1 MEGRRFTKRSL
12 SVTAVILLSVI
23 VGYGHVTVTPTESAT
38 GKNETYIMR
47 VPNER
52 DSPTVRIEVE
62 FPLEANIGY
71 FEQKAPWKLEL
82 KRDDKKKILSAV
94 WTGGVLN
101 VNEYA
106 EFKFSARNPAAAA
119 TLTWKVTQI
128 YENGSKS
135 DWTPATSVK

>member
-1 MEGRRFTKRSL
+1 MRGKQLARPVLIATAIL
-12 SVTAVILLSVI
+12 SFVVA
-23 VGYGHVTVTPTESAT
+23 GYAHVTVAPTESSV
-38 GKNETYIMR
+38 GKNETYVMR

-62 FPLEANIGY
+62 FPADADIGY

-82 KRDDKKKILSAV
+82 TRDDKKKVVRAV

-101 VNEYA
+101 LNEYV
-106 EFKFSARNPAAAA
+106 EFKFSARNPAAAS
-119 TLTWKVTQI
+119 TLKWKVTQI

-135 DWTPATSVK
+135 EWSPTTMVR

>member
-1 MEGRRFTKRSL
+1 MNRQRMTTPIFAAALATLFS
-12 SVTAVILLSVI
+12 I
-23 VGYGHVTVTPTESAT
+23 VAADAHVTVTPAESAL
-38 GKNETYIMR
+38 GKNETYTMR

-62 FPLEANIGY
+62 FPADAEIGY

-101 VNEYA
+101 LNEYA
-106 EFKFSARNPAAAA
+106 EFRFSARNPKAGS
-119 TLTWKVTQI
+119 TLTWKVNQV

-135 DWTPATSVK
+135 EWTPATVVK

>member
-1 MEGRRFTKRSL
+1 MTGKQ
-12 SVTAVILLSVI
+12 SVRLTFALVATLTFVAVAFA
-23 VGYGHVTVTPTESAT
+23 HVTVTPTESTT
-38 GKNETYIMR
+38 GKNETYVMR

-52 DSPTVRIEVE
+52 ESPTVRIEVE

-71 FEQKAPWKLEL
+71 FEQKAPWKLDL

-101 VNEYA
+101 LNEYA
-106 EFKFSARNPAAAA
+106 EFKFSARNPAGAG

-128 YENGSKS
+128 YENGTKS
-135 DWTPATSVK
+135 EWTPATNVK

>member
-1 MEGRRFTKRSL
+1 MNGKSFRRLT
-12 SVTAVILLSVI
+12 LLVAATLLFV
-23 VGYGHVTVTPTESAT
+23 VGAFAHVTVTPTESAV
-38 GKNETYIMR
+38 GKNETYVMR

-62 FPLEANIGY
+62 FPLDANIGY

-94 WTGGVLN
+94 WSGGALN
-101 VNEYA
+101 LNEYA
-106 EFKFSARNPAAAA
+106 EFKFSARNPAAASS
-119 TLTWKVTQI
+119 LTWKVTQI

-135 DWTPATSVK
+135 EWTPATNVK

>member
-1 MEGRRFTKRSL
+1 MEIEIMNKNRFVCL
-12 SVTAVILLSVI
+12 SFTVLAGLLLAI
-23 VGYGHVTVTPTESAT
+23 GAYAHVTVVPTESAV
-38 GKNETYIMR
+38 GKNETYVMR

-94 WTGGVLN
+94 WSGGALN
-101 VNEYA
+101 LNEYA
-106 EFKFSARNPAAAA
+106 EFKFSARNPATVS

-135 DWTPATSVK
+135 E

>member
-1 MEGRRFTKRSL
+1 MNGNQFSRMCLAAVAIL
-12 SVTAVILLSVI
+12 SFVVVA
-23 VGYGHVTVTPTESAT
+23 YPHVTVAPTESSV
-38 GKNETYIMR
+38 GKNENYVMR

-62 FPLEANIGY
+62 FPADANIGY

-82 KRDDKKKILSAV
+82 KRDDKKRIIGAV

-101 VNEYA
+101 LNEYV
-106 EFKFSARNPAAAA
+106 EFKFSARNPAAGS
-119 TLTWKVTQI
+119 TMTWKVTQT

-135 DWTPATSVK
+135 EWTPQTTVK

>member
-1 MEGRRFTKRSL
+1 MNGKSFTGFTL
-12 SVTAVILLSVI
+12 TVAATLLCVA
-23 VGYGHVTVTPTESAT
+23 GAFAHVTVTPTESAL
-38 GKNETYIMR
+38 GKNETYVMR

-52 DSPTVRIEVE
+52 DSPTVRIEVQ

-94 WTGGVLN
+94 WSGGVLN
-101 VNEYA
+101 LNEYA
-106 EFKFSARNPAAAA
+106 EFKFSARNPAAAG

-128 YENGSKS
+128 YENGTKS
-135 DWTPATSVK
+135 EWTPATEVK

>member
-1 MEGRRFTKRSL
+1 MNGSFARLTL
-12 SVTAVILLSVI
+12 T
-23 VGYGHVTVTPTESAT
+23 VGVMFLFVAGAFAHVTVTPTESAI
-38 GKNETYIMR
+38 GKNETYVMR

-82 KRDDKKKILSAV
+82 NRDDKKKILSAV
-94 WTGGVLN
+94 WSGGVLN
-101 VNEYA
+101 LNEYA
-106 EFKFSARNPAAAA
+106 EFRFSARNPAAAGK
-119 TLTWKVTQI
+119 LTWKVTQV

-135 DWTPATSVK
+135 EWTPATDVK

>member
-1 MEGRRFTKRSL
+1 MKGKQFARLSL
-12 SVTAVILLSVI
+12 AALAMLLFV
-23 VGYGHVTVTPTESAT
+23 VAAFAHVTVLPAESTA
-38 GKNETYIMR
+38 GKNENYVMR

-62 FPLEANIGY
+62 FPAEANIGY

-101 VNEYA
+101 LNEYA
-106 EFKFSARNPAAAA
+106 EFKFSARNPAAGS
-119 TLTWKVTQI
+119 TMTWKVFQI
-128 YENGSKS
+128 YQDGSKS
-135 DWTPATSVK
+135 EWTPSTVVK

>member
-1 MEGRRFTKRSL
+1 MKGKQSRRLMFT
-12 SVTAVILLSVI
+12 VMTVLLSFAVA
-23 VGYGHVTVTPTESAT
+23 YAHVTVAPTESGM
-38 GKNETYIMR
+38 GKNESYVMR

-62 FPLEANIGY
+62 FPADANIGY

-101 VNEYA
+101 LNEYV
-106 EFKFSARNPAAAA
+106 EMRFSARNPAAAS
-119 TLTWKVTQI
+119 TMTWKVTQV
-128 YENGSKS
+128 YADGSKS
-135 DWTPATSVK
+135 EWTPATNVK

>member
-1 MEGRRFTKRSL
+1 MKRKHCARL
-12 SVTAVILLSVI
+12 TFAVLATLLLVAVASA
-23 VGYGHVTVTPTESAT
+23 HVTVTPTESAT
-38 GKNETYIMR
+38 GKNETYVMR

-62 FPLEANIGY
+62 FPLDATIGY

-94 WTGGVLN
+94 WTGGVLQL
-101 VNEYA
+101 NEYA
-106 EFKFSARNPAAAA
+106 EFRFSARNPAAAG
-119 TLTWKVTQI
+119 TLTWKVTQV

-135 DWTPATSVK
+135 EWTPATNVK

>member
-1 MEGRRFTKRSL
+1 MKGRQVRRLMLT
-12 SVTAVILLSVI
+12 VTAVLLSFAAA
-23 VGYGHVTVTPTESAT
+23 YAHVTVLPAESGM
-38 GKNETYIMR
+38 GKNENYVMR

-62 FPLEANIGY
+62 FPADANIGY

-101 VNEYA
+101 LNEYA
-106 EFKFSARNPAAAA
+106 EFKFSARNPAAAS
-119 TLTWKVTQI
+119 TMTWKVTQV
-128 YENGSKS
+128 YENGAKS
-135 DWTPATSVK
+135 EWTPATNVK

>member
-1 MEGRRFTKRSL
+1 MNGKSVTRFTL
-12 SVTAVILLSVI
+12 AVAATLLFVA
-23 VGYGHVTVTPTESAT
+23 GALAHVTVTPTESAT

-52 DSPTVRIEVE
+52 DSPTVRIEVT
-62 FPLEANIGY
+62 FPLEANMGY

-94 WTGGVLN
+94 WSGGVLN
-101 VNEYA
+101 LNEYA
-106 EFKFSARNPAAAA
+106 EFKFSARNPAAAG

-128 YENGSKS
+128 YENGTKS
-135 DWTPATSVK
+135 EW